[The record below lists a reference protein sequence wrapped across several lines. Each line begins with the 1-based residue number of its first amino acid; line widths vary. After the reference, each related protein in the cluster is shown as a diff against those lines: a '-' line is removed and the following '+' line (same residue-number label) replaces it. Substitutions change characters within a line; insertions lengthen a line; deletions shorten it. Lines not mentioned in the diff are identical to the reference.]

1 VSEPTG
7 FSDRAARAGSNEALF
22 RSVNERVEE
31 LHESL
36 PADGEYEEFICE
48 CANESCFEP
57 IRVSLS
63 EYEAVRAHE
72 ARFAVAPS
80 EEHLV
85 AGVEEVV
92 EHGER
97 FWVVEKLG
105 AARVV
110 AAETDP
116 RGDETA

>member
-1 VSEPTG
+1 VNEPLE
-7 FSDRAARAGSNEALF
+7 FSDRAARAGSNQALF

-31 LHESL
+31 LHESM
-36 PADGEYEEFICE
+36 PAASSFHEFICE

-57 IRVSLS
+57 ILVSLP

-72 ARFAVAPS
+72 ARFAVARS

-85 AGVEEVV
+85 AGVEVVV
-92 EHGER
+92 ERGDR

-105 AARVV
+105 AARAV

-116 RGDETA
+116 RGHES